1 MSYKILFSTLEDYSI
16 FNTTTFTPVVL
27 NNFEPLHL
35 FSNDVFSIDESGNI
49 VIILSTV
56 RQETMSGVLCLRNN
70 KTYGRTKGGGT
81 GRLLY
86 KCIPDDKR
94 IPPFLVPYDIK
105 SLGFSKVLINQYV
118 VFKYTEWNDK
128 HPHGIITHNI
138 GPVNIID
145 NFYEYQLYCKSLNAS
160 IQKFTKDTTLSLQNT
175 SHDEFIENA
184 SKQYPNIENRTF
196 SEWNIFSIDPQNT
209 TDFDDAFSIRILDNS
224 AIDNN
229 GIRNK
234 YLLSIYISNV
244 TICMDSLNLWESFS
258 KRISTIY
265 LPNKKRPMLPT
276 VLSEC
281 ICSLVEGHK
290 RIAFVMDIFINEK
303 YEITDTKYSNCL
315 IKVNKNFTYEEHAL
329 LVNKDYIQMLDL
341 AQNLTIKYKYIANVR
356 NSREMVC
363 YLMILMNYHSAKRM
377 MTYKNGIFR
386 TSNLTKQYISKT
398 NNKMPDDVEK
408 FIKMWTSSSCQ
419 YVDFSKNEYAINHEL
434 LEIEAYIHITSPIR
448 RLVDLLNM
456 IQFQINVGMVSFKDK
471 AIQFY
476 DKWVGEIEY
485 INITMKAIR
494 KVQNHCSLLD
504 LCLNVPETIEKQYD
518 GYLFDK
524 IVKNESQILYIVY
537 LPELKLSYKI
547 CLQEDIDYGEKRKF
561 SIFMFSDEDS
571 LKRKIRLQI
580 VEK

>member
-1 MSYKILFSTLEDYSI
+1 MTFKILFTNQDEYSI
-16 FNTTTFTPVVL
+16 FNTTTFEPVVL
-27 NNFEPLHL
+27 NGFVPQHL
-35 FSNDVFSIDESGNI
+35 FTNDVFSIDESGQINI
-49 VIILSTV
+49 ISSTV
-56 RQETMSGVLCLRNN
+56 RQESMSGVLCLQNN
-70 KTYGRTKGGGT
+70 KTYGRTKGGGA

-105 SLGFSKVLINQYV
+105 SVGFSKVLVNHYV
-118 VFKYTEWNDK
+118 TFKFKEWYEK
-128 HPHGIITHNI
+128 HPHGIIMQNI
-138 GPVNIID
+138 GPVNILD

-175 SHDEFIENA
+175 THDEFIENM
-184 SKQYPNIENRTF
+184 SKQYPNIENRIN
-196 SEWNIFSIDPQNT
+196 SGWNIFTIDPQNT
-209 TDFDDAFSIRILDNS
+209 CDFDDAFSIRIMD
-224 AIDNN
+224 
-229 GIRNK
+229 GGK

-281 ICSLVEGHK
+281 ICSLVEDHK
-290 RIAFVMDIFINEK
+290 RIAFVMDIYVDDK
-303 YEITDTKYSNCL
+303 HEIEDIRFSNCL
-315 IKVNKNFTYEEHAL
+315 IKVNKNYVYEEHAL
-329 LVNKDYIQMLDL
+329 LTNKDYCRVFDL
-341 AQNLTIKYKYIANVR
+341 TQNLAIKYKYIANVR

-363 YLMILMNYHSAKRM
+363 YLMIFMNYHSAKRM
-377 MTYKNGIFR
+377 MIHKNGIFR
-386 TSNLTKQYISKT
+386 TSNLVSRRDLDAS
-398 NNKMPDDVEK
+398 NNQMPDDVRK

-419 YVDFSKNEYAINHEL
+419 YVDFSKNEYDINHEL

-456 IQFQINVGMVSFKDK
+456 IQFQINNQMISFKEN
-471 AIQFY
+471 AVQFY
-476 DKWVGEIEY
+476 NKWIGEIEY

-504 LCLNVPETIEKQYD
+504 LCVNVPETVEKEYD

-524 IVKNESQILYIVY
+524 IVKNEDNIMYIVY
-537 LPELKLSYKI
+537 LPELKLTYKI
-547 CLQEDIDYGEKRKF
+547 CLQEDVDYGEKRRF
-561 SIFMFSDEDS
+561 TIFMFSDEDS

-580 VEK
+580 VGK

>member
-1 MSYKILFSTLEDYSI
+1 MSYKIQFSNQDEFTI
-16 FNTTTFTPVVL
+16 FNTTTFEPVVL
-27 NNFEPLHL
+27 NGFAPLHL
-35 FSNDVFSIDESGNI
+35 FTNDVFSIDELGQLH
-49 VIILSTV
+49 IISSTI

-70 KTYGRTKGGGT
+70 KTYGRTKGGGA

-105 SLGFSKVLINQYV
+105 SLGFSKVLVNHYVIFQY
-118 VFKYTEWNDK
+118 KEWNDK
-128 HPHGIITHNI
+128 HPHGIITQNI
-138 GPVNIID
+138 GPVNVID

-175 SHDEFIENA
+175 THDEFIENT
-184 SKQYPNIENRTF
+184 SKQYPNIENRIH
-196 SEWNIFSIDPQNT
+196 SGWNIFTIDPQNT
-209 TDFDDAFSIRILDNS
+209 TDFDDAFSVKMMGD
-224 AIDNN
+224 
-229 GIRNK
+229 GK

-290 RIAFVMDIFINEK
+290 RIAFVMDIIVDEK
-303 YEITDTKYSNCL
+303 YEIEDIKYSNCL
-315 IKVNKNFTYEEHAL
+315 IKVNKNYVYEEHLL
-329 LVNKDYIQMLDL
+329 LVNKDYNITL
-341 AQNLTIKYKYIANVR
+341 NLTQKLAAKYKYIANVR

-363 YLMILMNYHSAKRM
+363 YLMIFMNYHSAKRM
-377 MTYKNGIFR
+377 VVHKNGIFR
-386 TSNLTKQYISKT
+386 TANVVSRHDLDKSNVKI
-398 NNKMPDDVEK
+398 PDDVEK
-408 FIKMWTSSSCQ
+408 FIKMWTSTSCQ
-419 YVDFSKNEYAINHEL
+419 YVDFSKNDYAINHEL

-456 IQFQINVGMVSFKDK
+456 IQFQINAEMVTFKEK
-471 AIQFY
+471 THQFY
-476 DKWVGEIEY
+476 DKWIGEIEY

-504 LCLNVPETIEKQYD
+504 LCVNVPETMEKEYD

-524 IVKNESQILYIVY
+524 IVKNDNNMQYIVY
-537 LPELKLSYKI
+537 LPELKLTYKI
-547 CLQEDIDYGEKRKF
+547 CLQEDINYGEKRRF
-561 SIFMFSDEDS
+561 TIFMFSDEDS

-580 VEK
+580 IEK

>member
-1 MSYKILFSTLEDYSI
+1 MSYKILFNSPDDFSL
-16 FNTTTFTPVVL
+16 FNTTTFEKVVL
-27 NNFEPLHL
+27 NNFTPTYL
-35 FSNDVFSIDESGNI
+35 FTNDVFSISESGEIN
-49 VIILSTV
+49 VLLSTV

-70 KTYGRTKGGGT
+70 KTYGRTKGGGA

-105 SLGFSKVLINQYV
+105 TLGFSKVLVNQYV

-128 HPHGIITHNI
+128 HPRGIITHNI
-138 GPVNIID
+138 GPVNVID

-160 IQKFTKDTTLSLQNT
+160 IQKFTKDTALSLQNT
-175 SHDEFIENA
+175 THDEFIENT
-184 SKQYPNIENRTF
+184 SKQYSTIENRTVNG
-196 SEWNIFSIDPQNT
+196 EWNIFTIDPLNT
-209 TDFDDAFSIRILDNS
+209 TDFDDAFSVKS
-224 AIDNN
+224 VGNN
-229 GIRNK
+229 
-234 YLLSIYISNV
+234 YMVSIYISNV

-290 RIAFVMDIFINEK
+290 RIAFVMDIIINDK
-303 YEITDTKYSNCL
+303 YEIVDVKYSNCL
-315 IKVNKNFTYEEHAL
+315 IKVKKNFVYEEHL
-329 LVNKDYIQMLDL
+329 LLANKDYNQLFDIT
-341 AQNLTIKYKYIANVR
+341 QNLTLKYKYIANVR

-377 MTYKNGIFR
+377 MVHKNGIFR
-386 TSNLTKQYISKT
+386 TSNITKQYINKS
-398 NNKMPDDVEK
+398 NNKMPDEVEK
-408 FIKMWTSSSCQ
+408 FIKMWTSTSCQ
-419 YVDFSKNEYAINHEL
+419 YVDFSKNEYEISHDL
-434 LEIEAYIHITSPIR
+434 LEIDAYIHITSPIR

-456 IQFQINVGMVSFKDK
+456 IQFQINTNMIGFKENTV
-471 AIQFY
+471 QFY
-476 DKWVGEIEY
+476 NKWIGEIEY

-504 LCLNVPETIEKQYD
+504 LCVNVPETMEKVYD

-524 IVKNESQILYIVY
+524 IVKNENQIQYIVY
-537 LPELKLSYKI
+537 LPELKLTYKV
-547 CLQEDIDYGEKRKF
+547 CLQEDVDYGEKRQF
-561 SIFMFSDEDS
+561 NIFMFSDEDS

-580 VEK
+580 IGK

>member
-1 MSYKILFSTLEDYSI
+1 MSYKILFNSPDDFSV
-16 FNTTTFTPVVL
+16 FNTTTFEKVVL
-27 NNFEPLHL
+27 NNFMPTYL
-35 FSNDVFSIDESGNI
+35 FTNDVFSISDSGEIN
-49 VIILSTV
+49 VLLSTV

-70 KTYGRTKGGGT
+70 KTYGRTKGGGA

-105 SLGFSKVLINQYV
+105 TLGFSKVLVNQYV

-128 HPHGIITHNI
+128 HPRGIITHNI
-138 GPVNIID
+138 GPVNVID

-160 IQKFTKDTTLSLQNT
+160 IQKFTKDTALSLQNT
-175 SHDEFIENA
+175 THDEFIENT
-184 SKQYPNIENRTF
+184 SKQYSTIENRTV
-196 SEWNIFSIDPQNT
+196 SGEWNIFTIDPLNT
-209 TDFDDAFSIRILDNS
+209 TDFDDAFSVKS
-224 AIDNN
+224 VGNN
-229 GIRNK
+229 
-234 YLLSIYISNV
+234 YMVSIYISNV

-290 RIAFVMDIFINEK
+290 RIAFVMDIIINDK
-303 YEITDTKYSNCL
+303 YEIVDVKYSNCL
-315 IKVNKNFTYEEHAL
+315 IKVKKNFVYEEHL
-329 LVNKDYIQMLDL
+329 LLANKDYNQLFDIT
-341 AQNLTIKYKYIANVR
+341 QNLTLKYKYIANVR

-377 MTYKNGIFR
+377 MVHKNGIFR
-386 TSNLTKQYISKT
+386 TSNITKQYINKS
-398 NNKMPDDVEK
+398 NNKMPDEVEK
-408 FIKMWTSSSCQ
+408 FIKMWTSTSCQ
-419 YVDFSKNEYAINHEL
+419 YVDFSKNEYEISHDL
-434 LEIEAYIHITSPIR
+434 LEIDAYIHITSPIR

-456 IQFQINVGMVSFKDK
+456 IQFQINTNMIGFKEN
-471 AIQFY
+471 AVQFY
-476 DKWVGEIEY
+476 NKWIGEIEY

-504 LCLNVPETIEKQYD
+504 LCVNVPETMEKVYD

-524 IVKNESQILYIVY
+524 IVKNENQIQYIVY
-537 LPELKLSYKI
+537 LPELKLTYKV
-547 CLQEDIDYGEKRKF
+547 CLQEDVDYGEKRQF
-561 SIFMFSDEDS
+561 NIFMFSDEDS

-580 VEK
+580 IGK